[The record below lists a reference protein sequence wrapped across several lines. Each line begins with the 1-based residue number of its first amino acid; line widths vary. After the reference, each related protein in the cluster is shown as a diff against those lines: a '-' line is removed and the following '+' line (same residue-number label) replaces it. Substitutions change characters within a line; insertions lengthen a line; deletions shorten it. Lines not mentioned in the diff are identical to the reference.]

1 MDTRRLAV
9 FLAGAA
15 AFATLYAPQSILP
28 VLHPWLGGNTAL
40 AGLVVSATT
49 LGVALAAPFMG
60 ALSERAGRRRI
71 IAIAA
76 FAACVPTLG
85 IAAAQDAAQ
94 MIAARFLEGLLLP
107 GIFAVTVAYIA
118 DTWPPQEARSVTAL
132 YVAGTI
138 FGGFF
143 GRLTAGLVTEF
154 AGWRLAFVVLTLMQL
169 VYAFAVF
176 TWLPQEPRRGMHA
189 ESRIDLRELLRSAQM
204 RGICL
209 AGFAILFSLIAGFTY
224 VSLMLAQPPFSLG
237 PAALSGIFAVYVV
250 SGLVTPV
257 AGRLLNALGHRR
269 LFALAWAATIGGL
282 LLTLPAS
289 LPSVIAGLCLFSGGL
304 FFAQT
309 TAMTFVGEAMPAA
322 RGPAVGVYVTS
333 YYIGGSVGGVLPA
346 PVWSRTGWPGVIALI
361 AIAGTVSVISAWRS
375 FDRRRTPLR
384 EADDAGTQAGPASQ

>member
-1 MDTRRLAV
+1 MDTRRMAV

-15 AFATLYAPQSILP
+15 AFATLYAPQSLLP
-28 VLHPWLGGNTAL
+28 VLHPWLGGNAAL
-40 AGLVVSATT
+40 AGLVISATT
-49 LGVALAAPFMG
+49 IGVALAAPFMG
-60 ALSERAGRRRI
+60 ALSERAGRRRVI
-71 IAIAA
+71 VTAA
-76 FAACVPTLG
+76 FAACVPTIG

-118 DTWPPQEARSVTAL
+118 DTWPAQDARSVTAL

-169 VYAFAVF
+169 AYALAVF
-176 TWLPQEPRRGMHA
+176 TWLPQEPRRTA
-189 ESRIDLRELLRSAQM
+189 RTESHIDLPKLLMSAQM

-224 VSLMLAQPPFSLG
+224 VSLMLARPPFSLG
-237 PAALSGIFAVYVV
+237 PAALSGIFTVYIV
-250 SGLVTPV
+250 SGLATPI

-269 LFALAWAATIGGL
+269 LFALAWATTIGGL

-289 LPSVIAGLCLFSGGL
+289 LPSVILGLCLFSGGL

-361 AIAGTVSVISAWRS
+361 AVAGTISVISAWRS
-375 FDRRRTPLR
+375 FDIRRTPPR
-384 EADDAGTQAGPASQ
+384 EIGDAGTPVNPASQ